1 MSGQVIL
8 PERKETTR
16 LDYIDVAKAV
26 GIIAVMMSHSI
37 GFPFDTGYFFT
48 ASYMA
53 LFFALSGYTYKLDRK
68 MSDSVKLRTIRIIKA
83 YFFYNTCLYI
93 LSVASKIVLHDTI
106 TKAYLMTA
114 AEGVLYSTNTLYYP
128 RTIEPN
134 ISFILIQNAPLW
146 YLTCFVIAGCFFD
159 IGIRLIRNDNKG
171 IAGTIISG
179 TVMTYLLADIPIRLP
194 WGIDT
199 AFAGM
204 AFMAFGYWMRQKNI
218 FQKLGKW
225 YYLLLLLI
233 VYIGLCTWN
242 PGIAM
247 SVREYGS
254 HGVLSTIIFIVIGN
268 LGTILY
274 IFMVKLICKVSFLKN
289 FLCIIG
295 QKTLPILAFHVF
307 VFTVWDTV
315 IEKIG
320 ITSSIKIFYWTA
332 GILKIAVAL
341 TICMCGSWCWNNTIK
356 KVYIRVNRLLVTK
369 I

>member
-134 ISFILIQNAPLW
+134 ISFILILF
-146 YLTCFVIAGCFFD
+146 LT
-159 IGIRLIRNDNKG
+159 
-171 IAGTIISG
+171 S
-179 TVMTYLLADIPIRLP
+179 
-194 WGIDT
+194 
-199 AFAGM
+199 
-204 AFMAFGYWMRQKNI
+204 
-218 FQKLGKW
+218 
-225 YYLLLLLI
+225 
-233 VYIGLCTWN
+233 
-242 PGIAM
+242 
-247 SVREYGS
+247 
-254 HGVLSTIIFIVIGN
+254 
-268 LGTILY
+268 
-274 IFMVKLICKVSFLKN
+274 
-289 FLCIIG
+289 
-295 QKTLPILAFHVF
+295 
-307 VFTVWDTV
+307 
-315 IEKIG
+315 
-320 ITSSIKIFYWTA
+320 
-332 GILKIAVAL
+332 
-341 TICMCGSWCWNNTIK
+341 
-356 KVYIRVNRLLVTK
+356 
-369 I
+369 